1 MSAFGRLQT
10 KVVIALYLGDT
21 RLISRVKMDAAI
33 TSAFIGRYI
42 SISFLLL
49 CLAIPA
55 ESLAQ
60 QDAPADEDQV
70 EEIVVTGSRIKRRDF
85 TSPSP
90 ISSIDK
96 QVLAY
101 SGQAT
106 LEEALNQM
114 PQMQPDFGRTSNNPG
129 NGTSRLNLRGLGSQ
143 RTLVMLNSR
152 RLAPSGVGSAID
164 VNNLPQALIE
174 RVEIITGGASTVY
187 GSDAIAGV
195 VNFITR
201 DDFVGFALDVSTY
214 VTEKGDSESSDLNIS
229 YGRNFSGGRG
239 NIRLFGSVLDREASF
254 AGDREISAVPISDD
268 WQGSLQQGGSPAI
281 PAGLVFAPQ
290 VDLGDGLVFIRFDT
304 NGDPVEFVDPDDLY
318 NFAPVNYLQ
327 TPLRRYSGG
336 LFLNYDISDRVETY
350 IEASFTRNEAT
361 TSLAPVPAFGFF
373 LINPDSP
380 TLSAQMQQIAADQF
394 FPAGPNLVEF
404 GIIRRM
410 LEVDLRIVE
419 SNQDYARLVAGLRGQ
434 INDNWDYDVWFTY
447 TDGDEEKL
455 QLNDVSFSR
464 IQQGL
469 LVDPVTGQCTD
480 PSNGCVPVNPFG
492 ENNLS
497 AEAVDFIRLAPLVN
511 STSRVQKLFSAVVTG
526 SPFDS
531 WAGPVDTAIG
541 IEWRNDD
548 GNFAADDALF
558 TGDGLGY
565 RGASGING
573 TEEVFE
579 IYGEAIIPLAR
590 DTRFAEYLGLELGA
604 RYSDYDNAGS
614 VDSYKI
620 GGEWQVVDGLR
631 LRTMFQRSVRAPN
644 LSEAFEEQ
652 FIETSSFVFNDSA
665 FDPCSA
671 SNNPAASGN
680 AEKCILQGM
689 PADQVGI
696 FEASVGFPTDYTFG
710 GNPELVPEEAETFTA
725 GVVFNFEAAP
735 NWQFA
740 VDYFDLEVTDTIGQI
755 DAAAICFDAANSAN
769 LFCSNLKRDPLTYNV
784 NEVFEPTSNR
794 GKSKTSGVDTQV
806 TYQTELPQWMAIGDS
821 YSDLSVNLIWTYLRE
836 KSTQENL
843 VATPLDC
850 RGKFGWP
857 CNVDNSGETFP
868 NNRVTTNASY
878 SSGALNIHLTWRWI
892 DGTDNPARQQSASRG
907 VPDPILQIP
916 SIGSKNYF
924 DLGFGYAFSDNISAK
939 LNISN
944 LINTDPPFMANSSK
958 ANNTDE
964 TMYDIFGRSYYL
976 SLALR
981 Y

>member
-1 MSAFGRLQT
+1 
-10 KVVIALYLGDT
+10 
-21 RLISRVKMDAAI
+21 MDAAS
-33 TSAFIGRYI
+33 TSAFVGRYI

-60 QDAPADEDQV
+60 QDAPADEDQI

-96 QVLAY
+96 QALAY

-106 LEEALNQM
+106 IEEALNQM
-114 PQMQPDFGRTSNNPG
+114 PQVQPDFGRTSNNPG
-129 NGTSRLNLRGLGSQ
+129 NGTSRLNLRGLGSG
-143 RTLVMLNSR
+143 RTLVMLNGR

-229 YGRNFSGGRG
+229 YGRDFAGGRG

-254 AGDREISAVPISDD
+254 AGDREISEVPIFDD
-268 WQGSLQQGGSPAI
+268 WQGSLQQSGSSAI
-281 PAGLVFAPQ
+281 PAGRVFAPQ
-290 VDLGDGLVFIRFDT
+290 VDLGDGLVNIRFDT
-304 NGDPVEFVDPDDLY
+304 NGDPVEFVFPDDLY

-350 IEASFTRNEAT
+350 VEASYTRNEPAAT
-361 TSLAPVPAFGFF
+361 LAPVPAFGFF

-404 GIIRRM
+404 GLGRRM
-410 LEVDLRIVE
+410 VEVGLRIIE
-419 SNQDYARLVAGLRGQ
+419 SNRDYARLVAGLRGQ

-447 TDGDEEKL
+447 TDGDEEEL
-455 QLNDVSFSR
+455 LLNDVSFSR

-511 STSRVQKLFSAVVTG
+511 STSRVQKLFSAFVTG

-579 IYGEAIIPLAR
+579 IYGEAIIPLVR
-590 DTRFAEYLGLELGA
+590 DARFAEYVGLELGA

-620 GGEWQVVDGLR
+620 GGEWQVVDGVR

-652 FIETSSFVFNDSA
+652 FIETGFFVRNNSA
-665 FDPCSA
+665 SDPCSA

-696 FEASVGFPTDYTFG
+696 FEASLAFPTDFTFG

-725 GVVFNFEAAP
+725 GVVFNFEVAP

-755 DAAAICFDAANSAN
+755 DATAICFDPANTAN

-794 GKSKTSGVDTQV
+794 GKLKTSGVDTQV
-806 TYQTELPQWMAIGDS
+806 TYQTDLPEWMAIGDS
-821 YSDLSVNLIWTYLRE
+821 DSDLSVNLIWTYLRE
-836 KSTQENL
+836 KSIQENL

-857 CNVDNSGETFP
+857 CNTDNSGETFP

-878 SSGALNIHLTWRWI
+878 SSGELNIHLTWRWI
-892 DGTDNPARQQSASRG
+892 DGTDNPARQQSALFG
-907 VPDPILQIP
+907 FPDPILQIP

-924 DLGFGYAFSDNISAK
+924 DLGLGYTFSDNISAK
-939 LNISN
+939 LNIAN
-944 LINTDPPFMANSSK
+944 LFDTDPPFMADSAK
-958 ANNTDE
+958 QNNTDS
-964 TMYDIFGRSYYL
+964 TIYDIFGRSYYL
-976 SLALR
+976 SLALQ